1 MLGALLVGFIT
12 GVIARM
18 LIPFDTLRGLRGP
31 KSWLF
36 SLGLGVVG
44 AVLGWLIFAKWI
56 GWGDSNILDLG
67 GIFGSIIGA
76 VIVLIIFNWLV
87 RFHIIGRPGR

>member
-1 MLGALLVGFIT
+1 MIGALLVGFVT
-12 GVIARM
+12 GAVARI

-36 SLGLGVVG
+36 SLGLGVAG
-44 AVLGWLIFAKWI
+44 AFLGWLIFAKWI
-56 GWGDSNILDLG
+56 GWGDSNILDWG

-76 VIVLIIFNWLV
+76 LILLIIFNWLV
-87 RFHIIGRPGR
+87 RFHVIGRPGR